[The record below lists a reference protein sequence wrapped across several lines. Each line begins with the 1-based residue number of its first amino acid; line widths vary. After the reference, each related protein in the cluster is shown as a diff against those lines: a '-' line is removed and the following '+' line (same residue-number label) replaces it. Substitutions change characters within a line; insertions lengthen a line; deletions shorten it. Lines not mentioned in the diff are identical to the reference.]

1 MSNAALARIA
11 TAQAT
16 LGAQYLKAGRY
27 RLEVQSIRTKDG
39 FKGLSAIA
47 EVKVVSS
54 ERTQANIEPTRPGLI
69 ASYVE
74 NVSDAKKNGGGRFKA
89 FLMALAGAE
98 EHEVSQDFIAKF
110 TEANQAGAFLLVDC
124 DVFPKTLPEKEGRPG
139 KVIEG
144 YRWSNVSLTDAELA
158 SIESKRVAAKL
169 PPLADALA

>member
-11 TAQAT
+11 TAQAA

-47 EVKVVSS
+47 EVKVVTS
-54 ERTQANIEPTRPGLI
+54 ERTQHNTEPTRPGLI
-69 ASYVE
+69 TSYVE
-74 NVSDAKKNGGGRFKA
+74 NLSDSKKNGGGRFKA

-98 EHEVSQDFIAKF
+98 EHEVSPDFIAKF
-110 TEANQAGAFLLVDC
+110 TEAKQAGAFLLVDC
-124 DVFPKTLPEKEGRPG
+124 DVFPKTLPEKDGRPG

-144 YRWSNVSLTDAELA
+144 YRWSNVSPTDTELA
-158 SIESKRVAAKL
+158 AIESKRASAKL
-169 PPLADALA
+169 PPLADALG

>member
-1 MSNAALARIA
+1 MSNSALARIA
-11 TAQAT
+11 TAQAAV
-16 LGAQYLKAGRY
+16 GAQYLKAGRY

-47 EVKVVSS
+47 EIKVVTS
-54 ERTQANIEPTRPGLI
+54 ERTQPTTEPTRPGLV

-74 NVSDAKKNGGGRFKA
+74 NLSDSKKNGGGRFKA

-98 EHEVSQDFIAKF
+98 EHEVTPDFIAKF
-110 TEANQAGAFLLVDC
+110 TEEKQAGAFLLVDC
-124 DVFPKTLPEKEGRPG
+124 DVFPKTLPEKDGRPG

-144 YRWSNVSLTDAELA
+144 YRWSDVSPTDAELA
-158 SIESKRVAAKL
+158 AIEAKRAAAKL